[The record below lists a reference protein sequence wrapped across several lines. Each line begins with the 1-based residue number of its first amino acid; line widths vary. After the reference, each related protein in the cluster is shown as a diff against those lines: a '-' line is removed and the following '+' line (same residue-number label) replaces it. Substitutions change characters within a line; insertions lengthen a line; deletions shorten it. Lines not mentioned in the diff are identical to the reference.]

1 MAYTFGQHV
10 PCAMRKLQFVHARMF
25 RWWFHPCI
33 AKGAALRRIA
43 IQTAL
48 HRQHLCRSQYVV
60 RYAHRRSHLRL
71 IFNRMKCAM
80 RYAETSVYP
89 CQHVPAASPIHSKKG
104 VILAAHRYAGR
115 VAQAALLPLT
125 ICGARCVSH
134 KFPHPI
140 FNMMK
145 CAMPTARATS
155 AALRMSAIMGYAL
168 TCAPHKRALS
178 KSRPP
183 L

>member
-1 MAYTFGQHV
+1 MRYAETSVCPCPHV
-10 PCAMRKLQFVHARMF
+10 PLVVSPMHCKRGSL
-25 RWWFHPCI
+25 
-33 AKGAALRRIA
+33 AA
-43 IQTAL
+43 
-48 HRQHLCRSQYVV
+48 HRYTDRVAQAHLCRSQYVV

-115 VAQAALLPLT
+115 VAQAALLPFT